1 MAPFKDVADHMN
13 RIARGEVPFDVNYAE
28 QLKTRIAAL
37 QRATND
43 GSARMALST
52 VRRVWMK
59 RRSCLRHGSTPEI
72 SRSSWTVPPSPAA
85 LGQESIDAFNQARKL
100 PASGSDG
107 RKAPARLKPH

>member
-1 MAPFKDVADHMN
+1 MN

-52 VRRVWMK
+52 VRRALDETPLMSASRVN
-59 RRSCLRHGSTPEI
+59 PEI
-72 SRSSWTVPPSPAA
+72 SPAVPGTVPPSPAA
-85 LGQESIDAFNQARKL
+85 LGQNPSMHSTRPAKL

-107 RKAPARLKPH
+107 MGKRPPD